1 MHNAF
6 AYLNQLSRLECNSC
20 IPCTNHDA
28 TINQWM
34 WRNLRLSIVLT
45 THTSCACSA
54 QIIVAKKKTM
64 QTVAFLI
71 DTLYKC
77 VWCTAYDDLKIR
89 STTNNNNK
97 QKIVEK
103 FKVKYCVVWLF
114 ALHIF
119 YFAVCL

>member
-1 MHNAF
+1 
-6 AYLNQLSRLECNSC
+6 
-20 IPCTNHDA
+20 
-28 TINQWM
+28 
-34 WRNLRLSIVLT
+34 
-45 THTSCACSA
+45 
-54 QIIVAKKKTM
+54 M